1 MFSKQ
6 GKQGSMHSV
15 SGLAAQPAPKKPAA
29 DRSCLGAQHTVTEL
43 DRRRSL
49 ETSPNSRLSRRSPK
63 SRTSSHR
70 QEREISMDGTNQ
82 VWIGIDVAKA
92 TLDLHLLPTGQA
104 HTLPN
109 TTAGHEQLRKL
120 LPGPANCLIV
130 LEATGGY
137 EREVVADLADAGFRV
152 AVINPKRARDFAKAL
167 GLVAKT
173 DRIDARVL
181 ARFAEMVQPA
191 PVEKTPEKQAEIQQL
206 VARRRQLIDLRTQES
221 NRADVAHAK
230 AAKKSIQAVLTTIVR
245 QIHDIEG
252 AIEALVEA
260 DDDWRHKAQLIES
273 VPGLGG
279 VTATTV
285 IADVPELGKLNRQ
298 QISALVG
305 LAPYNNDS
313 GPRKGK
319 RSIAGGRKSVRSV
332 LYMAAMAAKRFNPVI
347 KAFAQRLAQHGK
359 PHKVIVT
366 ACMRKLLVILNSI
379 IKSDRPWNHQ
389 FAS

>member
-1 MFSKQ
+1 
-6 GKQGSMHSV
+6 
-15 SGLAAQPAPKKPAA
+15 
-29 DRSCLGAQHTVTEL
+29 
-43 DRRRSL
+43 
-49 ETSPNSRLSRRSPK
+49 
-63 SRTSSHR
+63 
-70 QEREISMDGTNQ
+70 MDGANQ

-92 TLDLHLLPTGQA
+92 TLDLHLLPAGQA

-109 TTAGHEQLRKL
+109 TTAGHQQLRKL
-120 LPGPANCLIV
+120 LPAPPTCLIV

-137 EREVVADLADAGFRV
+137 EREIVADLTDAGYRV

-167 GLVAKT
+167 GLAAKT

-181 ARFAEMVQPA
+181 ALFAEKVQPT

-221 NRADVAHAK
+221 NRWDVTRAK
-230 AAKKSIQAVLTTIVR
+230 AAKKSIQAVLNTLER
-245 QIHDIEG
+245 QIHDIEA

-260 DDDWRHKAQLIES
+260 DDDWRHKAQLIQS
-273 VPGLGG
+273 VPGLGP

-285 IADVPELGKLNRQ
+285 VADVPELGKLNRQ

-319 RSIAGGRKSVRSV
+319 RSIAGGRKSVRCV
-332 LYMAAMAAKRFNPVI
+332 LYMAAMAAKRYNPVI
-347 KAFAQRLAQHGK
+347 KAFAERLAQHGK
-359 PHKVIVT
+359 PHKVVLT

-379 IKSDRPWNHQ
+379 LKSGQPWNPLR
-389 FAS
+389 AA

>member
-1 MFSKQ
+1 MLSA
-6 GKQGSMHSV
+6 
-15 SGLAAQPAPKKPAA
+15 SGVAAQPHPKRLAA
-29 DRSCLGAQHTVTEL
+29 DRLRLGAHHTVAEL

-49 ETSPNSRLSRRSPK
+49 ETNPNSRRSRRSPQG
-63 SRTSSHR
+63 RTSSHR
-70 QEREISMDGTNQ
+70 QEREFSMDSANP

-92 TLDLHLLPTGQA
+92 TLDLHLLPAGQSHA
-104 HTLPN
+104 LPN
-109 TTAGHEQLRKL
+109 TTAGHRQLRQR
-120 LPGPANCLIV
+120 LPDPACCLIV
-130 LEATGGY
+130 LEASGGF
-137 EREVVADLADAGFRV
+137 ERQVVADLVDAGYRV

-181 ARFAEMVQPA
+181 ALFAEKVQPA

-221 NRADVAHAK
+221 NRWELTRAK
-230 AAKKSIQAVLTTIVR
+230 LARKSIQAVINTLEA
-245 QIHDIEG
+245 QIRDIEK

-285 IADVPELGKLNRQ
+285 VAEVPELGKLNRQ

-305 LAPYNNDS
+305 LAPYNRDS
-313 GPRKGK
+313 GTQKGK
-319 RSIAGGRKSVRSV
+319 RTISGGRKSVRSV
-332 LYMAAMAAKRFNPVI
+332 LYMAALAARRCNPVI
-347 KAFAQRLAQHGK
+347 KAFADRLAQHGK
-359 PHKVIVT
+359 PFKVILI
-366 ACMRKLLVILNSI
+366 ACMRKLLVILNSML
-379 IKSDRPWNHQ
+379 KSGSPWNPQ
-389 FAS
+389 LAS

>member
-1 MFSKQ
+1 
-6 GKQGSMHSV
+6 
-15 SGLAAQPAPKKPAA
+15 
-29 DRSCLGAQHTVTEL
+29 
-43 DRRRSL
+43 
-49 ETSPNSRLSRRSPK
+49 
-63 SRTSSHR
+63 
-70 QEREISMDGTNQ
+70 MDGTNQ